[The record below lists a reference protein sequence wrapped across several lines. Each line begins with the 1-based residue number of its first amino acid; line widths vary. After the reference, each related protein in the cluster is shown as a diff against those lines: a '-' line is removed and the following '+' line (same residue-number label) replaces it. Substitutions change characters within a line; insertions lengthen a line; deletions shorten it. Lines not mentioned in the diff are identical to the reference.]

1 MPDGL
6 GSDQRLCPGVLAA
19 FPDVIVATDL
29 SQVHGFEEP
38 VVLMAG
44 AASETT
50 DQVENIFVVNSF
62 GLKFVDELFFGD
74 TATEQTSKGAFESFD
89 AFLAE
94 IGLAQADFVYAA
106 DFARVSAGHDR
117 KRRDVSRNG
126 GDSADIAI
134 ASKSDKGMRADYTRE
149 AGVGL
154 QVGVAAQ
161 IGSVDDQTIVAYVT
175 VVRYV
180 SVNHKQAIVTDLGQ
194 ITEFFRAAVY
204 GNTFAKSIVV
214 SDTHLAEPVSIS
226 KVLRRSSDDSIGKEL
241 IVDTYDHISTDG
253 YAVVQNTSWTNANL
267 WPYNAER
274 SDDNIVGQLS
284 SGVNAG

>member
-1 MPDGL
+1 M
-6 GSDQRLCPGVLAA
+6 LAA

-94 IGLAQADFVYAA
+94 IGLAQADFVYAT
-106 DFARVSAGHDR
+106 DFAGVSSGHDR
-117 KRRDVSRNG
+117 KRRDVSGNSRY
-126 GDSADIAI
+126 SADIAI
-134 ASKSDKGMRADYTRE
+134 ASKSNKRMRTDYTGE
-149 AGVGL
+149 SSVGL
-154 QVGVAAQ
+154 QVSVAAQ
-161 IGSVDDQTIVAYVT
+161 IGSVDDQAIVADIT

-180 SVNHKQAIVTDLGQ
+180 GVNHKQAIVADLGQ
-194 ITEFFRAAVY
+194 VTEFFRTSVY

-214 SDTHLAEPVSIS
+214 SDTHFAEPVSIS
-226 KVLRRSSDDSIGKEL
+226 KVLRRSSDDGIGKEL
-241 IVDTYDHISTDG
+241 IVGTYNHISADG
-253 YAVVQNTSWTNANL
+253 YAVVQNASWTNANL